1 MNNNNNYLQTLSS
14 YLPSPYYLYAFV
26 FDDEKYNPMLKY
38 LLLELS
44 PVITILYPTFYYLLP
59 SSILSSLDDEFVITL
74 ISPIVLH
81 VKRPEY
87 HYQGIVSSATSII
100 YSSVWLLKNNL
111 LGELKMI

>member
-1 MNNNNNYLQTLSS
+1 MNNNNSSYLQTLTS
-14 YLPSPYYLYAFV
+14 YFPSPYYLYAFV
-26 FDDEKYNPMLKY
+26 FDDEKYNPMLKF

-59 SSILSSLDDEFVITL
+59 SSVLNSLDDEFMITL

-87 HYQGIVSSATSII
+87 HYQGIISSATSI
-100 YSSVWLLKNNL
+100 
-111 LGELKMI
+111 